1 MFFKLKSYIKFL
13 LKSTNQHGV
22 HSPFVFNYVTKC
34 LYSKQKKHFNK
45 SINVLLKSIDYFN
58 FDHIKALGN
67 PSLDGAIKKVL
78 QNQNQAKDSID
89 VLYIEKLDTVMIEQI
104 LLHENLHND
113 SMILIDSIYQNQ
125 KKHQAWKKLIASPKI
140 TVSLDLFHCGVLF
153 IRKEQEKEHFTIRI

>member
-1 MFFKLKSYIKFL
+1 MFFKLKSYIKFI

-45 SINVLLKSIDYFN
+45 SINVLLKSIDHFN

-67 PSLDGAIKKVL
+67 PSLDGAIKKVF
-78 QNQNQAKDSID
+78 QNQNQSKDSID
-89 VLYIEKLDTVMIEQI
+89 VLYIEKLDTIIIEQI

-113 SMILIDSIYQNQ
+113 SMILIDSIYQKS
-125 KKHQAWKKLIASPKI
+125 KKIPSLEKTYRI
-140 TVSLDLFHCGVLF
+140 TKNHGEFGFISLWGIVHP
-153 IRKEQEKEHFTIRI
+153 